1 MNLEVVLMCAKT
13 TAAKQ
18 LAALGGVD
26 PEVQAL
32 IDELTAPA
40 VEEAPAAKP
49 RKTRA
54 AAVVEEAPAE
64 VAAEVAAEA
73 AADAPAAE

>member
-1 MNLEVVLMCAKT
+1 MNLETVLMCAQA
-13 TAAKQ
+13 TAATQ

-40 VEEAPAAKP
+40 VEEAPAPKTRKP
-49 RKTRA
+49 RA
-54 AAVVEEAPAE
+54 PAVVEEAPAE
-64 VAAEVAAEA
+64 VTAEA
-73 AADAPAAE
+73 VVEAPAAE

>member
-1 MNLEVVLMCAKT
+1 MNLETVLMCAQA

-32 IDELTAPA
+32 IDELTAPVA
-40 VEEAPAAKP
+40 EEAPAPKTRKP
-49 RKTRA
+49 RA
-54 AAVVEEAPAE
+54 PAVAEEAPAE
-64 VAAEVAAEA
+64 AVVE
-73 AADAPAAE
+73 APAAE